1 MLNDTTDK
9 KPILSFPTPRSVME
23 AALAE
28 IERSSNAEKPAGYE
42 DYEPA
47 YLSLDDVAQSQAFR
61 DGIDAAISQAEPT
74 RKLLSNLRDFE
85 QQIVEDVIAGL
96 ESAPD
101 GRKFLS
107 KMRSAANQRSAEEQQ
122 DLGDAP

>member
-9 KPILSFPTPRSVME
+9 KPILLFPTPRSVME

-28 IERSSNAEKPAGYE
+28 IERSSNAEKSADYE

-47 YLSLDDVAQSQAFR
+47 YLSLDDVAQSQTFR
-61 DGIDAAISQAEPT
+61 DWTDTAIRQAEPT
-74 RKLLSNLRDFE
+74 RRLLRYLQEFE
-85 QQIVEDVIAGL
+85 QQIVGEVIAGL

-107 KMRSAANQRSAEEQQ
+107 NMRAAANQRYSDEQQ
-122 DLGDAP
+122 DSGDAD